1 MEAATLLKVVNA
13 AATTISV
20 ISNLSEGFD
29 SNARA
34 DYQAASLRQQTEAQ
48 ARITEQQAAREREI
62 AKAEERD
69 YRRDQSLRFGQMRA
83 AGGGSG
89 VEITTG
95 SPLLAAEDFLN
106 ETELQ
111 AMRIRK
117 GGQTAAQRLRQQA
130 DLDRW
135 AGMTQANLYEAV
147 GDSARSRGYFR
158 AGSSLLTGL
167 GKMYN

>member
-1 MEAATLLKVVNA
+1 MDLLNIFQTL
-13 AATTISV
+13 ATTLGIISD
-20 ISNLSEGFD
+20 LSEGFD
-29 SNARA
+29 SNAQA

-48 ARITEQQAAREREI
+48 ARITEQQAVREREI
-62 AKAEERD
+62 ARAEERD
-69 YRRDQSLRFGQMRA
+69 YRREQSLRFGQMRA
-83 AGGGSG
+83 TSGGSG
-89 VEITTG
+89 VDITTG

-106 ETELQ
+106 EAELQ

-117 GGQTAAQRLRQQA
+117 GGQTVAQRLRQQA
-130 DLDRW
+130 DLDRY
-135 AGMTQANLYEAV
+135 AGMTQANLYEAA